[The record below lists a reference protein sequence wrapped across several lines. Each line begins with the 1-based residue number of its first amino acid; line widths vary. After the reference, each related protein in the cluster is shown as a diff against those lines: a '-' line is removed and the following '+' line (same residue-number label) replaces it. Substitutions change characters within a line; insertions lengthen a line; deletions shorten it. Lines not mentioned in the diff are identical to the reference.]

1 MNRKIEILI
10 QYFIENEIY
19 EEWGPVPVPVMEGE
33 AYELQN
39 GIYYVLDEKEAEEK
53 AKEEILRSL
62 CYFNS
67 SFILKHS
74 IFWDSIPYGAVKEYE
89 EIIKSIQEKENS
101 ELIKV
106 IIKDI
111 NYFIEEAIRWDGR
124 GHFISTY
131 DGEEIEQEFEGE
143 YYYIYRI
150 N

>member
-1 MNRKIEILI
+1 MNKKLEVLRKYLLEEDGELYEGEEIEIINDNLLEAI
-10 QYFIENEIY
+10 GKEYLVLT
-19 EEWGPVPVPVMEGE
+19 EE
-33 AYELQN
+33 
-39 GIYYVLDEKEAEEK
+39 EAEEK
-53 AKEEILRSL
+53 AREEILETL
-62 CYFNS
+62 CYFNN

-89 EIIKSIQEKENS
+89 EIIETIQEKESS

-111 NYFIEEAIRWDGR
+111 DYFIEEAIRWDGR
-124 GHFISTY
+124 GHFINSY